1 MLKYKLLEYLKS
13 SDGFVSGEELGE
25 RLGVSRSAVWK
36 EIRSLR
42 NDGYNIE
49 AVTNRGYVLRD
60 IGDVLNSS
68 EINTIKEGCVI
79 GKDVVC
85 YNDVD
90 STNSVC
96 KIEALNGAEE
106 GMVIVAE
113 TQSGGRGRLGR
124 TWNSQRGE
132 GVYMTVLLRPD
143 IDPSKLSSITLSA
156 GLAVCEAL
164 NKDFGLKTQIKWPND
179 IILNGKKICG
189 ILTEMSGQLQKVDF
203 VVVGI
208 GINVNVINFPDE
220 IKDKATSIFIETGE
234 KFKRSPIAKS
244 VLIHFDEIYKKF
256 VEKGFA
262 AIKED
267 YEKNCV
273 NIGRKVRVI
282 SRESSFEALVVE
294 TSDYGELVVLCDNGQ
309 KKEVFSGE
317 VSVRGVY

>member
-113 TQSGGRGRLGR
+113 TQS
-124 TWNSQRGE
+124 GE

-282 SRESSFEALVVE
+282 SRESSFEALAVE
-294 TSDYGELVVLCDNGQ
+294 TSDNGELVVLCDNGQ